1 MNSRFLRSSFVP
13 TVYFGADKVRIGN
26 DIDKLDIKALRVS
39 N

>member
-1 MNSRFLRSSFVP
+1 MNSRFLRSSP